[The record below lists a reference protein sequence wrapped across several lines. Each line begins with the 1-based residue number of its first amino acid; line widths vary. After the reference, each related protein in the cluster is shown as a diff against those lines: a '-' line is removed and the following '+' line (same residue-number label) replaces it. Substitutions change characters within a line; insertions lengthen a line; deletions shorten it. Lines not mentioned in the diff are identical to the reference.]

1 MTIFILYLAAVN
13 TTWLSHSTDKSLQQG
28 HILGLLNVVLILSAT
43 NNNFEKLL
51 FTLEL
56 LQIDSQKSLLI
67 AIFFEQIKLAA
78 WKVLLIHQWNRML
91 VQTKGHLC
99 VCSIYIYYV

>member
-1 MTIFILYLAAVN
+1 MTVFILYLATVN

-28 HILGLLNVVLILSAT
+28 SILGLLNVVLILSDT

-67 AIFFEQIKLAA
+67 AIFSKQIKLT
-78 WKVLLIHQWNRML
+78 V
-91 VQTKGHLC
+91 
-99 VCSIYIYYV
+99 

>member
-1 MTIFILYLAAVN
+1 MYTEVTVFIFYLVAVN
-13 TTWLSHSTDKSLQQG
+13 TTWSSNSTDKSLQQG
-28 HILGLLNVVLILSAT
+28 RILGLLNVVLILSAT

-67 AIFFEQIKLAA
+67 ANFFKQIKLT
-78 WKVLLIHQWNRML
+78 V
-91 VQTKGHLC
+91 
-99 VCSIYIYYV
+99 

>member
-1 MTIFILYLAAVN
+1 MTAFIPYLVAVN
-13 TTWLSHSTDKSLQQG
+13 TTWISNSADKSLQQG

-51 FTLEL
+51 FTSEL

-67 AIFFEQIKLAA
+67 AIFFKQIKLT
-78 WKVLLIHQWNRML
+78 V
-91 VQTKGHLC
+91 
-99 VCSIYIYYV
+99 

>member
-1 MTIFILYLAAVN
+1 MAVFILYLAAVN
-13 TTWLSHSTDKSLQQG
+13 TTWLSHSTDRSSQQG
-28 HILGLLNVVLILSAT
+28 LILDLLNVVLILSAT

-67 AIFFEQIKLAA
+67 AIFSKQIKLT
-78 WKVLLIHQWNRML
+78 V
-91 VQTKGHLC
+91 
-99 VCSIYIYYV
+99 